1 MRRLRRVI
9 QAVIVDYEGICNFK
23 KHPHAASAGKR
34 CCAGLAGA
42 EDGES
47 EREKLLPPLLCV
59 IYSSPCSLC
68 KYLNLFAAQRRR
80 GSLAAGCNKGE

>member
-23 KHPHAASAGKR
+23 KQPR
-34 CCAGLAGA
+34 CCKERDAVPDSHA
-42 EDGES
+42 EDGK
-47 EREKLLPPLLCV
+47 REKLLPPLLCV

-80 GSLAAGCNKGE
+80 GSLGCWV